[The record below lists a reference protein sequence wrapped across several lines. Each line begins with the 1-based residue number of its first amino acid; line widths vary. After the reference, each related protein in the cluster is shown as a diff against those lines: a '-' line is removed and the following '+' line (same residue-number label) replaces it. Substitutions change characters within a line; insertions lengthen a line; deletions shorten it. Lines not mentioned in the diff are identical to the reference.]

1 LILLSIPR
9 AKSIFGKRRS
19 ANQRSIF
26 ERGNISRRKVD
37 EETNNKEEEEEKKNW
52 SGWVGGWVVNCPP
65 PAGFFWSP
73 REVI

>member
-37 EETNNKEEEEEKKNW
+37 EETNNKLEEEEEEKIRKRKKKIGVG
-52 SGWVGGWVVNCPP
+52 GWVGGW
-65 PAGFFWSP
+65 
-73 REVI
+73 